1 MLAPGALAAAVVA
14 AATAAVPGPAAGP
27 PRAERFATAQAAV
40 AAALDET
47 NFRGGVV
54 AFGELHQT
62 LATADVPSAL
72 KRFTEQIFP
81 GLAPRLSQ
89 LVVETWMTTGR
100 CGEGEKAVT
109 ADVQKTTER
118 PAQTETEIE
127 TLLRLAQASG
137 VRPSIL
143 TIGCQDYQAM
153 RADGGVD
160 YDRTLRVTAGALQA
174 ALARALRAG
183 AVAART
189 GGPRLVAVYG
199 GALHNDLHPE
209 PELSAYSFAPAA
221 LKATLG
227 HYVEVDLVVPEYAE
241 ASVAVKGQSWWRA
254 YRAARRPG
262 ATTLVRRDA
271 RSFVVVFPGAPSQK
285 RATGGI
291 RKQSTGR

>member
-1 MLAPGALAAAVVA
+1 MLAAGALAATVLA
-14 AATAAVPGPAAGP
+14 AAAAVGPGPTPGP
-27 PRAERFATAQAAV
+27 PRAQRFATPQAAI

-47 NFRGGVV
+47 HFAGGVV

-62 LATADVPSAL
+62 LATAEVPSAL
-72 KRFTEQIFP
+72 KRFTEQLFP
-81 GLAPRLSQ
+81 GLAGRLSQ
-89 LVVETWMTTGR
+89 LVVETWLTTGR
-100 CGEGEKAVT
+100 CGEAEKAVT
-109 ADVQKTTER
+109 ADVQRTTER

-153 RADGGVD
+153 RAGGGVD
-160 YDRTLRVTAGALQA
+160 YDRTLRVTAGALEA
-174 ALARALRAG
+174 ALARALRAA
-183 AVAART
+183 AVSART
-189 GGPRLVAVYG
+189 TGPRLVAVYG

-209 PELSAYSFAPAA
+209 PELAAYSFAAAA

-241 ASVAVKGQSWWRA
+241 GSAAVKAQSWWRA

-262 ATTLVRRDA
+262 VTTLVRRDA
-271 RSFVVVFPGAPSQK
+271 RSFVVVFPGTASGKP
-285 RATGGI
+285 AAGGI
-291 RKQSTGR
+291 SKQSTGR